1 MQKKNTHTQSPE
13 SLVNPQHQNLTISS
27 NNMPTKEWEQHHE
40 TAKAS
45 TKPHQK
51 KKNWSSENS
60 WPSCI
65 WNTLHSV
72 NYYGVLILKNQVI
85 GWHFKNKTKKPS
97 ETYTFYFV
105 PICCAAGDK
114 QPTCWCWW
122 YQASQ
127 DDENVQQQLQCI
139 KQARIL
145 SWLFFF
151 PLVPT
156 QNTGVHSK
164 S

>member
-1 MQKKNTHTQSPE
+1 MQKKTHTHNHLKVWSTHNTKIWQY
-13 SLVNPQHQNLTISS
+13 LQTTCPQ
-27 NNMPTKEWEQHHE
+27 KKWEQHHE

-65 WNTLHSV
+65 WDTLHSV

-97 ETYTFYFV
+97 ETYTFCFV

-127 DDENVQQQLQCI
+127 DDENVEQQLQCI
-139 KQARIL
+139 KQARML

-156 QNTGVHSK
+156 KHRGS
-164 S
+164 